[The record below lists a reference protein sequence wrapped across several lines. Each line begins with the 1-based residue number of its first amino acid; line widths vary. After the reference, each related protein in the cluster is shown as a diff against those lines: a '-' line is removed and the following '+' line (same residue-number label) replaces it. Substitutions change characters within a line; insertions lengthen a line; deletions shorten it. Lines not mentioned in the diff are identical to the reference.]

1 MTTTTSGPTSPTRG
15 GGRRRRRDDDDG
27 RSDSAA
33 ATEGGRGGGLESL
46 LLSKSEDSGGDGVE
60 EHRKL
65 AKNAYAKF
73 EDDDDST
80 SSSLDQSIFSEE
92 EKLNDGGAPETPNS
106 IDPEWLRR
114 QHFYAA
120 ARHRERILSD
130 EENEY
135 GITNARR
142 TKRDEFGNA
151 IINEDEDIDRVTM
164 NSEDVFSRDDTTNDD
179 YYEEG
184 DSIFSEDSEF
194 LRNAQNAA
202 AHRNRGAGFNPF
214 GMNMNSASTRNVR
227 SSSGRDMRRIIIIN
241 NNNNNNN
248 NNIVNTTM
256 MGNKNNS
263 KKQTEIESDTDEDD
277 AVTTP
282 LLTKSP
288 PRKAPY
294 MSPGRKK
301 RGRDRGEGGGGGA
314 DNTNTRNHQPQV
326 DNFVPLRARDVLEH
340 SADFYDTS
348 VNSGLSPFEV
358 TRRLRKFG
366 PNYVPGEK
374 FDYRQM
380 MKHAFREFNAPAG
393 RVIFFAIFLQS
404 LQAIDPAKT
413 LDSVIDVLVLFLVFC
428 ANCYVGW
435 SESRDDGA
443 LMTGT
448 EVSTSALTATKGTST
463 TRQSQKQILENM
475 TRTNAPRNG
484 QFPAYATV
492 IRDNGKQMRVSSKSL
507 VPGDIV
513 ELRVGQ
519 IVPCDCVYRG
529 SGVLFVTRNSNYL
542 INTAIPSTPSSSSLF
557 VNDTPR
563 GGAVGGDEL
572 SMLFGDDNEM
582 DSLDLIGVSEGEPIL
597 GGSIIYAGCGAAIVG
612 RTGPRTA
619 IARKMQQIKQI
630 EENHANAA
638 GILGFFSTTS
648 ATHQNRLR
656 KPSMV
661 RSKSFGALFGT
672 SASTPRRSHHYR
684 HQISTTALTTVAAS
698 PRGSAFDRSLDLV
711 MTGVAV
717 ASFASAF
724 SLWLFLVVA
733 GRGFWFA
740 CSFAT
745 VLCVCAL
752 PIAVRVVVHA
762 TVALGIRRMA
772 KARASPGYS
781 PGLDDY
787 YPEYYLNEQSNR
799 EHLNMQ
805 QQQKQQQSNKEASS
819 SSNPMS
825 AFVGST
831 TTRNFGVSRLSAI
844 QDVAA
849 MQALFC
855 STSCCVVDRFA
866 TRIVGEPIVFAD
878 SCQPRDVLVAAA
890 LASRWWK
897 NSYSVMESATPSTA
911 RSNNNAFEQHLL
923 ADAEINL
930 TFDDSVDRA
939 IAERLA
945 EDGLSS
951 LSETYIQKTYEP
963 YDSVVKLSRAT
974 ISRDEAVDGSNSG
987 VFAVAKGC
995 LESIDNLVRRE
1006 TMISRAGNEE
1016 NAKKVFK
1023 ALDEARNREKMF
1035 ERRGLRCVAV
1045 ACAYDVQTT
1054 AEMSENSAQN
1064 QGSIVNGWV
1073 FLGIFAFSRRIRQ
1086 DCNAGRDALKALGVD
1101 VKLFTSASESFA
1113 KVRTEQLHNP
1123 RRVLSSTRT
1132 GNVGEE
1138 YASSSLIDNQDTD
1151 SELNRSENVSQKGSR
1166 HPSVSPKVQSLYTNA
1181 GKRYEG
1187 IVRNCRDVL
1196 EGRPPPEPVSSEQ
1209 RSDFVSD
1216 AERGIRSSTIQSTPT
1231 TTVTTTSVVP
1241 IDKVDCFFECSNA
1254 ETKANIIRRFKQ
1266 AAMHQNSRH
1275 NQRFLS
1281 SSRKVIVGVL
1291 GDRLEDL
1298 PAMRASD
1305 AAFAA
1310 SQLSTDAA
1318 IRVADFIVSKPSLA
1332 HVASAIVEARAV
1344 FARAKTY
1351 VLYRII
1357 CTCHLLTVFVL
1368 CAFLVFP
1375 NETNV
1380 AWPKTFTLPVIALAL
1395 LASVNDCVVLSIAY
1409 DFTRPSAS
1417 PEAWR
1422 LPCIL
1427 ASGLAMGFV
1436 ATFTTC
1442 FVAREIFSSSNA
1454 NFRLLEALDI
1464 APETYEQAKCMI
1476 FLKMALTDAF
1486 SVLCARSDGPDPFWT
1501 LAPGGFLFLA
1511 TMASSFA
1518 SILLTRHWPFHE
1530 MSPCTFEQTLFCI
1543 CVALLSFLLQDA
1555 AKTIAYRALVRAE
1568 WMPERRRL
1576 SSAETKRISAV
1587 AVRDIDLERR
1597 EALRKAIKAKTSKD
1611 NEATGATFTPRNE
1624 PPNPSF
1630 RRKASDSPLR
1640 PGQRTPTAGNDAA
1653 YFNSAQK
1660 FNASPHKSPRP
1671 SETTIEEDEEE
1682 GRQEDDEQQK
1692 QQEQEQ
1698 PNAYDDDDAEGLSSI
1713 DEGDEDDDDHFGARP
1728 TSLYDSP
1735 AEEPETV
1742 LQKKLRA
1749 EKSELTIG
1757 TFTRLTFGY
1766 RTILNKELKQLSL
1779 SIDWSRAFRD
1789 LRRAKADLQVG
1800 ALLDAHAT
1808 LRCLDADCGVG
1819 AFSMM
1824 LAEKLAAKKLQTRS
1838 KISDIGQTMSHD
1850 GDGSND
1856 DDDDEEY
1863 DLSSSDSENSEIE
1876 MGLKKSPTKRKKMTS
1891 DEKIEEGS
1899 SLNGRVVALELLSS
1913 SLVCLKHAL
1922 EEINE
1927 NDIDSPFRAVALHR
1941 GTLDVF
1947 KVKPMSYDVAYNAF
1961 GFERIPKGANLRA
1974 AARAFAM
1981 SVKTNGLG
1989 FIAVHAAKS
1998 ADARFHSLYRNAFV
2012 ASSSTTLPS
2021 SPTASSVSMTTAED
2035 VIDELHRLGVAYN
2048 VTTKSYQLRI
2058 EKIGEYNRRILESY
2072 LHGVAMDD
2080 SLDLERMCSDAKV
2093 AEFLSQ
2099 NDRGDHFSFTQI
2111 VAHITL

>member
-1 MTTTTSGPTSPTRG
+1 
-15 GGRRRRRDDDDG
+15 
-27 RSDSAA
+27 
-33 ATEGGRGGGLESL
+33 
-46 LLSKSEDSGGDGVE
+46 
-60 EHRKL
+60 
-65 AKNAYAKF
+65 
-73 EDDDDST
+73 
-80 SSSLDQSIFSEE
+80 
-92 EKLNDGGAPETPNS
+92 
-106 IDPEWLRR
+106 
-114 QHFYAA
+114 
-120 ARHRERILSD
+120 
-130 EENEY
+130 
-135 GITNARR
+135 
-142 TKRDEFGNA
+142 
-151 IINEDEDIDRVTM
+151 
-164 NSEDVFSRDDTTNDD
+164 
-179 YYEEG
+179 
-184 DSIFSEDSEF
+184 
-194 LRNAQNAA
+194 
-202 AHRNRGAGFNPF
+202 
-214 GMNMNSASTRNVR
+214 
-227 SSSGRDMRRIIIIN
+227 
-241 NNNNNNN
+241 
-248 NNIVNTTM
+248 
-256 MGNKNNS
+256 
-263 KKQTEIESDTDEDD
+263 
-277 AVTTP
+277 
-282 LLTKSP
+282 
-288 PRKAPY
+288 
-294 MSPGRKK
+294 
-301 RGRDRGEGGGGGA
+301 
-314 DNTNTRNHQPQV
+314 
-326 DNFVPLRARDVLEH
+326 
-340 SADFYDTS
+340 
-348 VNSGLSPFEV
+348 
-358 TRRLRKFG
+358 
-366 PNYVPGEK
+366 
-374 FDYRQM
+374 
-380 MKHAFREFNAPAG
+380 
-393 RVIFFAIFLQS
+393 
-404 LQAIDPAKT
+404 
-413 LDSVIDVLVLFLVFC
+413 
-428 ANCYVGW
+428 
-435 SESRDDGA
+435 
-443 LMTGT
+443 
-448 EVSTSALTATKGTST
+448 
-463 TRQSQKQILENM
+463 
-475 TRTNAPRNG
+475 
-484 QFPAYATV
+484 
-492 IRDNGKQMRVSSKSL
+492 
-507 VPGDIV
+507 
-513 ELRVGQ
+513 
-519 IVPCDCVYRG
+519 
-529 SGVLFVTRNSNYL
+529 
-542 INTAIPSTPSSSSLF
+542 
-557 VNDTPR
+557 
-563 GGAVGGDEL
+563 
-572 SMLFGDDNEM
+572 
-582 DSLDLIGVSEGEPIL
+582 
-597 GGSIIYAGCGAAIVG
+597 
-612 RTGPRTA
+612 
-619 IARKMQQIKQI
+619 
-630 EENHANAA
+630 
-638 GILGFFSTTS
+638 
-648 ATHQNRLR
+648 
-656 KPSMV
+656 
-661 RSKSFGALFGT
+661 
-672 SASTPRRSHHYR
+672 
-684 HQISTTALTTVAAS
+684 
-698 PRGSAFDRSLDLV
+698 
-711 MTGVAV
+711 
-717 ASFASAF
+717 
-724 SLWLFLVVA
+724 
-733 GRGFWFA
+733 
-740 CSFAT
+740 
-745 VLCVCAL
+745 
-752 PIAVRVVVHA
+752 
-762 TVALGIRRMA
+762 
-772 KARASPGYS
+772 
-781 PGLDDY
+781 
-787 YPEYYLNEQSNR
+787 
-799 EHLNMQ
+799 
-805 QQQKQQQSNKEASS
+805 
-819 SSNPMS
+819 
-825 AFVGST
+825 
-831 TTRNFGVSRLSAI
+831 
-844 QDVAA
+844 
-849 MQALFC
+849 
-855 STSCCVVDRFA
+855 
-866 TRIVGEPIVFAD
+866 
-878 SCQPRDVLVAAA
+878 
-890 LASRWWK
+890 
-897 NSYSVMESATPSTA
+897 MESATPSTA

-1275 NQRFLS
+1275 NQRVLS
-1281 SSRKVIVGVL
+1281 SSRKVIVGLL

-1624 PPNPSF
+1624 PPTLSF

-1671 SETTIEEDEEE
+1671 LETTIEEDEEE

-1698 PNAYDDDDAEGLSSI
+1698 ANAYDDDDAEGLSSI

-1856 DDDDEEY
+1856 DDDEEY

-2012 ASSSTTLPS
+2012 TSSSTTLPS

>member
-1 MTTTTSGPTSPTRG
+1 MTTTRNW
-15 GGRRRRRDDDDG
+15 RREEDEEDKNDDDN

-33 ATEGGRGGGLESL
+33 GGEKGVGGFGFGKGVSPFV
-46 LLSKSEDSGGDGVE
+46 SKSEDGE
-60 EHRKL
+60 EEEEELLL
-65 AKNAYAKF
+65 ARRNA
-73 EDDDDST
+73 SP
-80 SSSLDQSIFSEE
+80 SSSSSAAALSQSSLFSEE
-92 EKLNDGGAPETPNS
+92 EGDEIDDGGGNDGGGAPETPNS

-120 ARHRERILSD
+120 ARHRERVLSD

-135 GITNARR
+135 GITNARTR
-142 TKRDEFGNA
+142 TNRRARRDAFGNVMDDFDDDFDDD
-151 IINEDEDIDRVTM
+151 DEDRATM
-164 NSEDVFSRDDTTNDD
+164 NSEDVFSRDNNTNDD

-202 AHRNRGAGFNPF
+202 AHRNRGAGYNPF
-214 GMNMNSASTRNVR
+214 GMNMNSSASTRNVGR
-227 SSSGRDMRRIIIIN
+227 SSSGRDFRRN
-241 NNNNNNN
+241 NNNNNNK
-248 NNIVNTTM
+248 IRSS
-256 MGNKNNS
+256 NKD
-263 KKQTEIESDTDEDD
+263 TEIESDTDDDDEDTT
-277 AVTTP
+277 TTP

-288 PRKAPY
+288 TRKGPHA
-294 MSPGRKK
+294 SPGRKK
-301 RGRDRGEGGGGGA
+301 A
-314 DNTNTRNHQPQV
+314 DSTNAHRNHQPQV
-326 DNFVPLRARDVLEH
+326 DTFVPVRARDVLEH

-366 PNYVPGEK
+366 PNFVPGEK
-374 FDYRQM
+374 FDYGQLV
-380 MKHAFREFNAPAG
+380 KHALREFNAPAG
-393 RVIFFAIFLQS
+393 RVIFFAIFLQC
-404 LQAIDPAKT
+404 LQAMDPAKT
-413 LDSVIDVLVLFLVFC
+413 LDSIIDVLVLFLVFF

-443 LMTGT
+443 LMAGT
-448 EVSTSALTATKGTST
+448 EVTTSALTTTST
-463 TRQSQKQILENM
+463 KATTKQSQKQILENM

-492 IRDNGKQMRVSSKSL
+492 VRDNGKQMRVSSKSL

-542 INTAIPSTPSSSSLF
+542 INTASSSTLSSSLF
-557 VNDTPR
+557 ANGTPR
-563 GGAVGGDEL
+563 GGASRGDEL

-582 DSLDLIGVSEGEPIL
+582 DSLDLIGVSEGEPVL
-597 GGSIIYAGCGAAIVG
+597 GGSVIYAGCGAAIVG

-619 IARKMQQIKQI
+619 IARKMQQIMQI
-630 EENHANAA
+630 EEHRANAA
-638 GILGFFSTTS
+638 GILGFFSMTS
-648 ATHQNRLR
+648 TSHQNRSR
-656 KPSMV
+656 KSSMV
-661 RSKSFGALFGT
+661 RSKSFGALFGS
-672 SASTPRRSHHYR
+672 SASTQRRSHHHR
-684 HQISTTALTTVAAS
+684 QQVPTMARTTVATP

-717 ASFASAF
+717 ASFASAI

-787 YPEYYLNEQSNR
+787 YPEYYLNEQANR

-805 QQQKQQQSNKEASS
+805 QRQQSNKEASS
-819 SSNPMS
+819 SSNPLS
-825 AFVGST
+825 SFVGST
-831 TTRNFGVSRLSAI
+831 TTKTFGISRLSAI

-897 NSYSVMESATPSTA
+897 NSSSVMESATPTTA
-911 RSNNNAFEQHLL
+911 RSNNNNVFEQHLV
-923 ADAEINL
+923 ADDEMNL
-930 TFDDSVDRA
+930 IFDDSVDRA

-974 ISRDEAVDGSNSG
+974 ISREEAMDGSNSG

-1016 NAKKVFK
+1016 HAKKVFK
-1023 ALDEARNREKMF
+1023 ALDEARNRERMF

-1054 AEMSENSAQN
+1054 AEVFENSAQN

-1073 FLGIFAFSRRIRQ
+1073 FLGIFAFSRHVRQ

-1187 IVRNCRDVL
+1187 VVRNCRDVL

-1624 PPNPSF
+1624 PPTPSF

-1671 SETTIEEDEEE
+1671 LETTIEEDEEE

-1698 PNAYDDDDAEGLSSI
+1698 ANAYDDDDAEGLSSI